1 MTRNGHRIVIFEV
14 TIRLGESDFSIVNQV
29 FHEDRSPRDF
39 NALVDIFLEGQNF
52 VCTGFLADCHTK
64 VQKCTKYK
72 FWALIQSNLK
82 SFHMRDCVSLKC

>member
-1 MTRNGHRIVIFEV
+1 MKTNGHKIVIFEV

-52 VCTGFLADCHTK
+52 VCTGFLADCRTK
-64 VQKCTKYK
+64 VHKGT
-72 FWALIQSNLK
+72 
-82 SFHMRDCVSLKC
+82 R